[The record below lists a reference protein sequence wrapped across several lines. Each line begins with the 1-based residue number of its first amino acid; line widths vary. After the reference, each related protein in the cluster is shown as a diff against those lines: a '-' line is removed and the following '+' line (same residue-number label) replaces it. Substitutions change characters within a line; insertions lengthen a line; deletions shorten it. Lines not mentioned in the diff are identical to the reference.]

1 MDNVSQALKVAQLK
15 SKLKKGS
22 VGNVKAKSP
31 IYEAG
36 IDTETQYIAEPMDFG
51 TESSPYGSI
60 GNIKSN
66 PRIHK
71 AGIPDTT
78 SDPRIYKAGIDT
90 ESEFEPDEELMLLQ
104 EANKNMIKKT
114 NSIEEDK
121 KKLNSLTPVLDY
133 LNKR

>member
-1 MDNVSQALKVAQLK
+1 MDKVSQALKVAQLK

-31 IYEAG
+31 IYESG
-36 IDTETQYIAEPMDFG
+36 IPETTSD
-51 TESSPYGSI
+51 
-60 GNIKSN
+60 
-66 PRIHK
+66 PRIYK
-71 AGIPDTT
+71 SGIPETT